1 MGETYVDSECLT
13 RIKVIMLGAAGV
25 GKTAIITRFVDN
37 YWMDRAIP
45 TIGVDFTGRTVNV
58 DGRPVRIQI
67 WDTAGQER
75 FHSLIPSY
83 LREARGVIVV
93 YDVTNRDSF
102 YEVRRWLSEIRKH
115 RDDEVEIIIV
125 GNKTDCDGREVSLS
139 EALSSYAESGLTVM
153 ETSARTGYNVKMLFH
168 TIARRVYEAPT
179 ADEPLSE
186 SVLLTAE
193 EVPMERADC
202 LC

>member
-1 MGETYVDSECLT
+1 MPHKNQGMLTYFLWS
-13 RIKVIMLGAAGV
+13 G
-25 GKTAIITRFVDN
+25 TAVLENFRHRFV
-37 YWMDRAIP
+37 
-45 TIGVDFTGRTVNV
+45 GVDFTGRTVNV

-83 LREARGVIVV
+83 LREARGAIVV

-102 YEVRRWLSEIRKH
+102 YEDNHEDVIIDAQVRRWLSEIKKH

-125 GNKTDCDGREVSLS
+125 GNKTDCDGREVPLA
-139 EALSSYAESGLTVM
+139 EALSLYADSGFTVM

-168 TIARRVYEAPT
+168 TMARKVYEAPS
-179 ADEPLSE
+179 ADAPLSE

-193 EVPMERADC
+193 EVPLEHADC